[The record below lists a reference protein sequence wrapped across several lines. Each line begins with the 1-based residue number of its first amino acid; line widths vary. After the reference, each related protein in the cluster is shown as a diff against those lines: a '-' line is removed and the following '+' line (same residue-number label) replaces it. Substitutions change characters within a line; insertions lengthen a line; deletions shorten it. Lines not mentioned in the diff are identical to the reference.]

1 MPDWKYYYT
10 DPIPTKQ
17 LFRILNKGM
26 ETIFESVEPETTET
40 PVVSDLRENLLKLTD
55 ANEIKYTSKYIKK
68 ASEKTLENI
77 YKDYERQQLENT
89 NNQLA
94 DVIITKFSEL
104 MEALDAVKDSEG
116 MKKELEENNLLRKD
130 IKNLVSYVT
139 PYIPLIGI
147 LSGGITVG
155 KHVISSKV
163 SCPEKEENV
172 DAT

>member
-1 MPDWKYYYT
+1 
-10 DPIPTKQ
+10 
-17 LFRILNKGM
+17 M
-26 ETIFESVEPETTET
+26 ETIFESTEPET
-40 PVVSDLRENLLKLTD
+40 PVVSDRREKLLKLVD
-55 ANEIKYTSKYIKK
+55 AGEIKYTAKYIKK

-104 MEALDAVKDSEG
+104 MEALEAVEDAEG
-116 MKKELEENNLLRKD
+116 MKKELEENSLLRKD
-130 IKNLVSYVT
+130 LKNLVSYDSYVT

-155 KHVISSKV
+155 KHVISTKV
-163 SCPEKEENV
+163 SCPEKEE
-172 DAT
+172 

>member
-1 MPDWKYYYT
+1 
-10 DPIPTKQ
+10 
-17 LFRILNKGM
+17 
-26 ETIFESVEPETTET
+26 
-40 PVVSDLRENLLKLTD
+40 
-55 ANEIKYTSKYIKK
+55 
-68 ASEKTLENI
+68 LENI
-77 YKDYERQQLENT
+77 HKDYERQQLENT

-116 MKKELEENNLLRKD
+116 MKKELEENSLLKKD

-163 SCPEKEENV
+163 TQSGNRRRRSERRRRYQFPNEFRHYEIIYN
-172 DAT
+172 T

>member
-1 MPDWKYYYT
+1 
-10 DPIPTKQ
+10 
-17 LFRILNKGM
+17 M
-26 ETIFESVEPETTET
+26 ETIFESVEPETPET
-40 PVVSDLRENLLKLTD
+40 PVASDLRENLLKLVD
-55 ANEIKYTSKYIKK
+55 EGEIKYTSKYIKK

-77 YKDYERQQLENT
+77 HKDYERQQLENT

-116 MKKELEENNLLRKD
+116 MKKELEENSLLKKD

-163 SCPEKEENV
+163 TQSGEPKEEER
-172 DAT
+172 T

>member
-1 MPDWKYYYT
+1 M
-10 DPIPTKQ
+10 
-17 LFRILNKGM
+17 LNKGM
-26 ETIFESVEPETTET
+26 ETIFESVEPETAVT
-40 PVVSDLRENLLKLTD
+40 PVASDLRENLLKLVD
-55 ANEIKYTSKYIKK
+55 AGEIKYTSKYIKK

-77 YKDYERQQLENT
+77 HKDYERQQLENT

-116 MKKELEENNLLRKD
+116 MKKELEENSLLKKD

-163 SCPEKEENV
+163 TQSGEPKEEER
-172 DAT
+172 TQT